1 MLVYIVDKGEP
12 QNVVNC
18 VAQGVWQQEYAAMGN
33 VQGTF
38 AEEETDG
45 GEFVLISNKA
55 DECLRF
61 DPSQSYAMAYGIN
74 YQTDPRFKKRQ
85 LDQTVVQDSFRVL
98 SALET
103 GVIPRE
109 HSSLFEAK
117 LVPQS
122 CTFEGMRQSLK
133 VQAAKVGVDGAFFF
147 HFSGHGVKVGN
158 GQFGLAPVDFDY
170 TAETYITASV
180 LSQWLRESGCKAKY
194 IVLSLDCC
202 YAGGIA
208 TALTRG
214 TDSLNPISDLYVMAS
229 CTANETSMV
238 IGSLGNSIFCYFL
251 DHAIRS
257 AEFSVGQFPIEVIY
271 NKARKLSMALSSL
284 LVNYDRSSGLSWKTM
299 QPELAY
305 SAIRTR
311 VIEMSGKG
319 EDQTDATVDR
329 FRYATMLY
337 DNTKP
342 IDTLDDK
349 CLAWIEMA
357 YSKNGQLR
365 ELQEEKMLIA
375 EKCLMDTVLCSMMY
389 SIAAIQLACHPETAA
404 NSNLC
409 ITAFMYV
416 AAAIDVVQPGI
427 DFQEREFALALGYY
441 RHVLKKAGKSTQVF
455 TSLFDQLISNLKER
469 IALESSPPDQVSVRT
484 TCCVFVCVR
493 ACVFVCVCVCVC
505 LCVCMHVCVFVAVDI
520 R

>member
-1 MLVYIVDKGEP
+1 
-12 QNVVNC
+12 
-18 VAQGVWQQEYAAMGN
+18 MGN
-33 VQGTF
+33 VHGTF
-38 AEEETDG
+38 GKEETDG
-45 GEFVLISNKA
+45 DEFVLISNKA

-61 DPSQSYAMAYGIN
+61 DTSQSYAVAYGIN
-74 YQTDPRFKKRQ
+74 YQTDQRFKKRQ

-103 GVIPRE
+103 RVIPRE
-109 HSSLFEAK
+109 HSLLFEAK

-122 CTFEGMRQSLK
+122 CTFEGMRRSLK
-133 VQAAKVGVDGAFFF
+133 AQAAKVGVNGTFFF

-170 TAETYITASV
+170 TAETYVTASV
-180 LSQWLRESGCKAKY
+180 LSQWLRESGCRAKY

-229 CTANETSMV
+229 CTANETSV
-238 IGSLGNSIFCYFL
+238 VVGSLGNSIFCYFL

-257 AEFSVGQFPIEVIY
+257 AEFSVGQFPIELIY
-271 NKARKLSMALSSL
+271 DKARKLSMALSSL
-284 LVNYDRSSGLSWKTM
+284 LISYDRNTGLSWKTM

-305 SAIRTR
+305 STIRTR
-311 VIEMSGKG
+311 VIEMSGEG
-319 EDQTDATVDR
+319 EEQTDVAVDR

-337 DNTKP
+337 NKTKP

-357 YSKNGQLR
+357 YSRNGQLR
-365 ELQEEKMLIA
+365 ELQVEKMLIA

-389 SIAAIQLACHPETAA
+389 SIAAIQLACHPETVA

-416 AAAIDVVQPGI
+416 VAAIDMVQPGI
-427 DFQEREFALALGYY
+427 EFKEREFALALGYY
-441 RHVLKKAGKSTQVF
+441 RYALEKAGISTQIF
-455 TSLFDQLISNLKER
+455 TSLFHQLVSNLKER
-469 IALESSPPDQVSVRT
+469 LALESSPREQVSICT
-484 TCCVFVCVR
+484 TYGVCACACVR
-493 ACVFVCVCVCVC
+493 ICVCVIII
-505 LCVCMHVCVFVAVDI
+505 FI
-520 R
+520 K